1 MANRKSIY
9 YTIAPL
15 IIVIAIS
22 GCGHNPPVENSEEVV
37 KLCPPI
43 PSYYLNQQEP
53 PSVVML
59 PQATEADLINA
70 NESYDA
76 WARQG
81 WRRVR
86 DIAAIQQGCTG
97 GNE

>member
-1 MANRKSIY
+1 
-9 YTIAPL
+9 
-15 IIVIAIS
+15 
-22 GCGHNPPVENSEEVV
+22 
-37 KLCPPI
+37 
-43 PSYYLNQQEP
+43 
-53 PSVVML
+53 ML
-59 PQATEADLINA
+59 PQATEADLIDA

-86 DIAAIQQGCTG
+86 EIAAIQQGCTG